1 MPVENGMNPL
11 VLTDLLPSDLFRVSR
26 DQVTDIVISKENANV
41 FFNIENVKSRRDTF
55 FIFPSNTQE
64 GITTY
69 L

>member
-55 FIFPSNTQE
+55 LFFHQIARKV
-64 GITTY
+64 
-69 L
+69 